1 MQYNTIQSQP
11 ESEPRRERHD
21 PVVVDVQ
28 KRHLAELLA
37 SDEAKLKQDVLSVN
51 FIKVT
56 ILFLGQT
63 NYSKIIW

>member
-63 NYSKIIW
+63 NYSKII

>member
-37 SDEAKLKQDVLSVN
+37 SDEAKLKQDVLSVKFYLSN
-51 FIKVT
+51 YL
-56 ILFLGQT
+56 ILRT
-63 NYSKIIW
+63 NKLLIN